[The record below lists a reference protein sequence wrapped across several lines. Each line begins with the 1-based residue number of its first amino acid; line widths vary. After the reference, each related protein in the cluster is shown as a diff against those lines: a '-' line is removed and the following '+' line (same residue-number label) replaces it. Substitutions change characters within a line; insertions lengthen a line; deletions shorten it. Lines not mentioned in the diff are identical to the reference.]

1 MQNIQLYIEGQRV
14 EMFKDESV
22 TITDSIKNVNDVSKV
37 FTEFSKTFSLPASKE
52 TNKIFKHF
60 YNSDIENGYDAR
72 IRVKAK
78 IELNNLPFKDGYIK
92 LEGVDLKD
100 NKAHT
105 YRITFFGN
113 TVSLK
118 NVIGDDV
125 LTDLTWLG
133 NFNENTFGNPIIYN
147 ASTIFDY
154 IRNQRDKTV
163 DGVLY
168 EEPLQ
173 VPLLT
178 HTQRLTYDSGTNLAN
193 SGNLYWNNT
202 SSVNRG
208 VRWDELKF
216 SIKLLVII
224 KAIEEQYGITF
235 SEDFFNFDNDEIKD
249 LYMWLHRTKGEV
261 TSGGQVETFL
271 KQATFTNLVTD
282 ESSANYAFSSTIVN
296 GNFKLSIPSDWSENV
311 GFAIYRYEWSQFEPL
326 RFYVRPATG
335 YGSVNYDVVV
345 YKDGNVHWSGTNR
358 QGNIEG
364 VEMPANLGTYT
375 VVVRSEEAIIFD
387 RIIFENR
394 IRWNRFQGSNANPT
408 TYYSL
413 ETINSYNTAITTDFE
428 FNILQQL
435 PKMKVLDFL
444 TSIFKK
450 YNLVTYLEDEIIV
463 VKKLEDFY
471 SNGKTYDVTK
481 YIDVNKSQV
490 NSALPFREVEYSY
503 KGLKTFL
510 AATHEQLFGKPWGT
524 EEFVNKDT
532 TKYSGG
538 IFKQQAD
545 FEHLKFER
553 LVDINTSEQ
562 TPIQWGWCVDDNQE
576 SFIGSPILF
585 HLRQK
590 DYFLDPSISFVNSI
604 AANGSFNGR
613 QELSKWYQPQN
624 TNIQSN
630 TGNYKSLNFKQEID
644 EFTGEIANNS
654 LFNTSHISYMTS
666 IFNESNRITKLT
678 AYLPLGIL
686 LNYKLNDKFL
696 ISEKSYKINSIKTNL
711 QNGKSELELLNDY
724 TQLLTANHYISSDI
738 YGSGHPDNNP
748 RIFIEW
754 TEFYGSDSYNVSIN
768 GTVSNTVNTYKN
780 PIELSFYQDQG
791 ISTLV
796 IFVEALDDSANV
808 LQTSNTMT
816 VQI

>member
-14 EMFKDESV
+14 EMFKDESI

-37 FTEFSKTFSLPASKE
+37 FTEFSKTFSLPASKK

-72 IRVKAK
+72 IRVQAK
-78 IELNNLPFKDGYIK
+78 LELNNLPFKDGYIK

-105 YRITFFGN
+105 YKVTFFGN

-125 LTDLTWLG
+125 LTDLTWLS
-133 NFNENTFGNPIIYN
+133 NFDTDNFGNPIIYN
-147 ASTIFDY
+147 AATIFNY
-154 IRNQRDKTV
+154 IRNQRDRTI
-163 DGVLY
+163 DGVTY
-168 EEPLQ
+168 EEAMQ

-178 HTQRLTYDSGTNLAN
+178 HTQRLIYDSGANLADSDNIHYN
-193 SGNLYWNNT
+193 SA
-202 SSVNRG
+202 SPVNRG

-235 SEDFFNFDNDEIKD
+235 STDFFNTSNDEIKD
-249 LYMWLHRTKGEV
+249 LFMWLHRTKGKITNGE
-261 TSGGQVETFL
+261 QVETFL
-271 KQATFTNLVTD
+271 KQATFTSLGTD

-296 GNFKLSIPSDWSENV
+296 GDFKLSIPNDWFENV
-311 GFAIYRYEWSQFEPL
+311 GSFTYRYEWDYFKPL
-326 RFYVRPATG
+326 RFYVRPDTG

-345 YKDGNVHWSGTNR
+345 YKNGNVHWTGTNR

-364 VEMPANLGTYT
+364 VEMPAHEGTYT
-375 VVVRSEEAIIFD
+375 VEVSSQEAIVFD

-394 IRWNRFQGSNANPT
+394 VRWNRYRGSSVNGT
-408 TYYSL
+408 VVDSL
-413 ETINSYNTAITTDFE
+413 ETITSPDTTISTQFE
-428 FNILQQL
+428 FNILRQL

-444 TSIFKK
+444 TSLFKMF
-450 YNLVTYLEDEIIV
+450 NLVTYLEDGIIV

-471 SNGKTYDVTK
+471 SSGKTYDITK
-481 YIDVNKSQV
+481 YIDVSKSQV

-524 EEFVNKDT
+524 EEFTNNDT

-553 LVDINTSEQ
+553 LVDIDTGEQ

-585 HLRQK
+585 HLRKK
-590 DYFLDPSISFVNSI
+590 DYYLDPSISFVNSI
-604 AANGSFNGR
+604 AADGSFNGK
-613 QELSKWYQPQN
+613 QLLGKWYQPQN
-624 TNIQSN
+624 TNIQPN
-630 TGNYKSLNFKQEID
+630 TGAYKSLNYKQEID
-644 EFTGEIANNS
+644 EFTGNVAHNS

-666 IFNESNRITKLT
+666 IFNPSNRITKLT
-678 AYLPLGIL
+678 AYLPLSIL
-686 LNYKLNDKFL
+686 LNYRLNDKFL
-696 ISEKSYKINSIKTNL
+696 ISEKRYKINSIKTNL

-724 TQLLTANHYISSDI
+724 TQLLTTNYYISSDT
-738 YGSGHPDNNP
+738 YALGHPDNDP
-748 RIFIEW
+748 TIFIEW
-754 TEFYGSDSYNVSIN
+754 TKFYGAASYDLSIN
-768 GTVSNTVNTYKN
+768 GTVTNNTDFDSAYS
-780 PIELSFYQDQG
+780 LSFYQNQG

-796 IFVEALDDSANV
+796 IFVKALDSSGNV
-808 LQTSNTMT
+808 LQTSNTLT

>member
-37 FTEFSKTFSLPASKE
+37 FTEFSKTFSLPASKK

-72 IRVKAK
+72 IRVQAK
-78 IELNNLPFKDGYIK
+78 LELNNLPFKDGYIK

-105 YRITFFGN
+105 YKVTFFGN

-118 NVIGDDV
+118 NVIGDDA
-125 LTDLTWLG
+125 LTNLTWLS
-133 NFNENTFGNPIIYN
+133 NFDTDNFGNPIIYN
-147 ASTIFDY
+147 AATIFNY
-154 IRNQRDKTV
+154 IRNQRDRTI
-163 DGVLY
+163 DGVTY
-168 EEPLQ
+168 EEAMQ

-178 HTQRLTYDSGTNLAN
+178 HTQRLTYDSGANLAN
-193 SGNLYWNNT
+193 SGNIYYNSA

-235 SEDFFNFDNDEIKD
+235 STDFFNTSNDEIKD
-249 LYMWLHRTKGEV
+249 LFMWLHRTKGKITNGE
-261 TSGGQVETFL
+261 QVETQIRQVNTFPDSSDRAYTML
-271 KQATFTNLVTD
+271 NNTLTLNIPDDWQDATY
-282 ESSANYAFSSTIVN
+282 SYS
-296 GNFKLSIPSDWSENV
+296 W
-311 GFAIYRYEWSQFEPL
+311 RYFEPL
-326 RFYVRPATG
+326 RIYIRPATG
-335 YGSVNYDVVV
+335 YENVTYDAVV
-345 YKDGNVHWSGTNR
+345 YFEGNVHWSSN
-358 QGNIEG
+358 NITG
-364 VEMPANLGTYT
+364 DVNGAQMPAWIGGAYT
-375 VVVRSEEAIIFD
+375 VEITSQDAIIFD
-387 RIIFENR
+387 NIIFENR
-394 IRWNRFQGSNANPT
+394 VVYRRTGVGFPSNVTAI
-408 TYYSL
+408 
-413 ETINSYNTAITTDFE
+413 ETATSQQFEITTDFE
-428 FNILQQL
+428 FNILRQL

-444 TSIFKK
+444 TSLFKMF
-450 YNLVTYLEDEIIV
+450 NLVTYLEDGIIV

-471 SNGKTYDVTK
+471 SSGNTYDITK
-481 YIDVNKSQV
+481 YIDVSKSQV

-524 EEFVNKDT
+524 EEFTNNDT

-553 LVDINTSEQ
+553 LVDVDTSEQ

-585 HLRQK
+585 HLRKK
-590 DYFLDPSISFVNSI
+590 DYYLDPNISFVNSI
-604 AANGSFNGR
+604 AANGSFNGK
-613 QELSKWYQPQN
+613 QLLTKWYQPQN
-624 TNIQSN
+624 TNIQNNVGS
-630 TGNYKSLNFKQEID
+630 YKSLNYKQEID
-644 EFTGEIANNS
+644 EFTGNVAHNS

-666 IFNESNRITKLT
+666 IFNSSNRITKLT
-678 AYLPLGIL
+678 AYLPLSIL
-686 LNYKLNDKFL
+686 LNYRLNDKFL
-696 ISEKSYKINSIKTNL
+696 ISEKKYKINSIKTNL

-724 TQLLTANHYISSDI
+724 TQLLTTNYYISSDS
-738 YGSGHPDNNP
+738 YGSGHPSSSSL
-748 RIFIEW
+748 IFIEW
-754 TEFYGSDSYNVSIN
+754 TKFYGAASYNLSIN
-768 GTVSNTVNTYKN
+768 GTVTNNTDNDSARL
-780 PIELSFYQDQG
+780 LSFYQNQG

-796 IFVEALDDSANV
+796 IFIQALDSSGNV
-808 LQTSNTMT
+808 LQTSNTLT